1 MKKNKKGSRKGKTLK
16 RLKEEADS
24 YFLNNDAEKANETC
38 LKIISLYPKDTY
50 GYLGIIRAK
59 TNDYKTYL
67 EDDAL
72 KTLKTYFDSAVSV
85 ASKNEKE
92 KIKTKYN
99 DYLDDCKEVENL
111 KRLKKQIIGKE
122 LLKGIHLDAITFL
135 NQNISTAN
143 SYRANGR
150 RLTDGYDLV
159 KGLFLIGCLIFNLM
173 FRNYLL
179 ILTVPFGVFGL
190 IVVYSF
196 IDVNFF
202 NKGKI
207 KTEQRAYEQAVLKA
221 REKVLEIKKEIKKID
236 DNLAFLNEQ
245 KNSTILK
252 IPESFSGQIKEYY
265 DNNEGETAGKLLGS
279 MLNNNAS
286 AFSVALDEQTSL
298 DVDSL
303 LSNVKTTLKSGDD
316 ELSKYINE
324 RVSEKRKKQNEIIYM
339 KKVSTSNVIMVIL
352 SIIISVLSITV
363 VATNFYDIN
372 FRSFIIAVITGVVST
387 FFYNII
393 TGKHGSLWD
402 TINDNLISCVFNATL
417 VYDLI
422 YASITN
428 ELKLTYGF
436 IQMPIIFSLVFV
448 GLVSLVSLFKYKNLL
463 KKLSK

>member
-1 MKKNKKGSRKGKTLK
+1 MKKNKKGSRKGKTVK

-159 KGLFLIGCLIFNLM
+159 KGLF
-173 FRNYLL
+173 
-179 ILTVPFGVFGL
+179 P
-190 IVVYSF
+190 
-196 IDVNFF
+196 VNWP
-202 NKGKI
+202 
-207 KTEQRAYEQAVLKA
+207 L
-221 REKVLEIKKEIKKID
+221 
-236 DNLAFLNEQ
+236 
-245 KNSTILK
+245 
-252 IPESFSGQIKEYY
+252 
-265 DNNEGETAGKLLGS
+265 
-279 MLNNNAS
+279 
-286 AFSVALDEQTSL
+286 
-298 DVDSL
+298 
-303 LSNVKTTLKSGDD
+303 
-316 ELSKYINE
+316 
-324 RVSEKRKKQNEIIYM
+324 
-339 KKVSTSNVIMVIL
+339 
-352 SIIISVLSITV
+352 
-363 VATNFYDIN
+363 
-372 FRSFIIAVITGVVST
+372 
-387 FFYNII
+387 
-393 TGKHGSLWD
+393 
-402 TINDNLISCVFNATL
+402 
-417 VYDLI
+417 
-422 YASITN
+422 
-428 ELKLTYGF
+428 
-436 IQMPIIFSLVFV
+436 
-448 GLVSLVSLFKYKNLL
+448 
-463 KKLSK
+463 